1 MNTFDEKCQVNK
13 QSISSE
19 KKMMTKAQ
27 HSNKTACLLLGQHAA
42 GRKKMEEH
50 HNINDT
56 CSNNFPPSS
65 INYCCP
71 HNR

>member
-1 MNTFDEKCQVNK
+1 MNTFDETCQVNK

-27 HSNKTACLLLGQHAA
+27 HSNKTASCLGSMQH
-42 GRKKMEEH
+42 GRKKMEER

-56 CSNNFPPSS
+56 CNNFPPSS